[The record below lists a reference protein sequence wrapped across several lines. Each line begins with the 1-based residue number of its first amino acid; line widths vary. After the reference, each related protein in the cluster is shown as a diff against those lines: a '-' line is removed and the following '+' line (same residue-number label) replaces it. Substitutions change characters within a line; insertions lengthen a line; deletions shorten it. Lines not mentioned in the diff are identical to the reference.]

1 MHGRYFGSS
10 GTARL
15 SRGQKGFILTSRQQS
30 KYLRLKMESSFWGGF
45 RCIVFFIAFAFLLR
59 WYGRGCLLG
68 PKDKGT
74 AYACYFKV
82 VAEVSLNS

>member
-1 MHGRYFGSS
+1 MVDTLAAAARRACQGDKKGSF
-10 GTARL
+10 
-15 SRGQKGFILTSRQQS
+15 SRHAKQS

-59 WYGRGCLLG
+59 WHGRGCLLE

>member
-1 MHGRYFGSS
+1 
-10 GTARL
+10 
-15 SRGQKGFILTSRQQS
+15 
-30 KYLRLKMESSFWGGF
+30 MESSFWGGF